1 MEVVRSESMLASL
14 PGLTHAT
21 HASHIEVDLRIG
33 KTYVH
38 GTHFIVD
45 LKRIN
50 CLWFVQEI
58 WLKKMFV
65 PFGIFNM

>member
-1 MEVVRSESMLASL
+1 MEVVRSESMPASL

-50 CLWFVQEI
+50 CL
-58 WLKKMFV
+58 
-65 PFGIFNM
+65 